1 MTWRQ
6 HLGLQIRSARRAAGI
21 TQLQLAEKIS
31 IKREHISNLELGKNS
46 PAVKIVTE
54 IAKAL
59 NTSFRLDGCLIAPS
73 FEREQEHG
81 PVLRPMQLA
90 LDLGIE
96 YRFNTESVSLT
107 ARNDKEVELR
117 AVLVG
122 KKTA

>member
-1 MTWRQ
+1 
-6 HLGLQIRSARRAAGI
+6 
-21 TQLQLAEKIS
+21 
-31 IKREHISNLELGKNS
+31 
-46 PAVKIVTE
+46 
-54 IAKAL
+54 
-59 NTSFRLDGCLIAPS
+59 
-73 FEREQEHG
+73 
-81 PVLRPMQLA
+81 MQLA